1 MNMIKTYYLITFMC
15 IGSFYLNVMSNQA
28 KTYDP
33 IEALDKLDK
42 EIEKIK
48 NPKIKQFA
56 RAYFDCDNKL
66 IIHLTIYLISMIPI
80 VHLLFFAFNFIE
92 LLSHNKKED

>member
-1 MNMIKTYYLITFMC
+1 MNIIKTYYLITFMS
-15 IGSFYLNVMSNQA
+15 IASFYLNAMSNWSE
-28 KTYDP
+28 TYDP
-33 IEALDKLDK
+33 VEAFDKLDK

-48 NPKIKQFA
+48 NPRIKQFA
-56 RAYFDCDNKL
+56 RAYFECDSKL

-80 VHLLFFAFNFIE
+80 VHLLLFAFNFIE